1 MAHVMADIR
10 KITPLLMCGV
20 FACAGAQADDYRF
33 ELGASFDRALF
44 DGDVSDDAADIF
56 SIGGI
61 FYLNPVPTDGVPL
74 AEAAFLHRS
83 SFVAAQIARVD
94 VGDEDFDLLG
104 ASFGYYIPNTI
115 FYGRI
120 GVTKADDDIGDAD
133 DTNVNGTFG
142 VTPIDGL
149 LVTTDIDEDGWDP
162 NATARYVGK
171 LGNDH
176 YYASSISV
184 VDPDEGD
191 LDIGLSFDY
200 YLDHTFSIGGGYG
213 SGSDTFS
220 VRAEKFFMPN
230 FAVGGRIYTDDNGDG
245 IGAFIKWRM

>member
-1 MAHVMADIR
+1 MTDFR
-10 KITPLLMCGV
+10 KITPLLLCGV

-33 ELGASFDRALF
+33 ELGAGFDRALF
-44 DGDVSDDAADIF
+44 DGDVSDDDADIF
-56 SIGGI
+56 SIGGA
-61 FYLNPVPTDGVPL
+61 FYLKPVPTDGVPL
-74 AEAAFLHRS
+74 PEAAFLHRS

-94 VGDEDFDLLG
+94 VGDEEIDLLG

-120 GVTKADDDIGDAD
+120 GVTKSEVGDTD
-133 DTNVNGTFG
+133 DTSVNGTFG

-149 LVTTDIDEDGWDP
+149 LVTTDFDEDGWDP

-184 VDPDEGD
+184 VDPDDGG
-191 LDIGLSFDY
+191 LDIGLGFDY
-200 YLDHTFSIGGGYG
+200 YLDHTFSLGGGYG

-245 IGAFIKWRM
+245 LGAFIKWRF

>member
-1 MAHVMADIR
+1 M
-10 KITPLLMCGV
+10 

-44 DGDVSDDAADIF
+44 DGDISDDDADIF
-56 SIGGI
+56 SIGGT
-61 FYLNPVPTDGVPL
+61 FYLKPVPTDGVPL

-94 VGDEDFDLLG
+94 VGGENFDLLG
-104 ASFGYYIPNTI
+104 ANFGYYIPNTI
-115 FYGRI
+115 FFGRI
-120 GVTKADDDIGDAD
+120 GVTKADIGEDD

-142 VTPIDGL
+142 VMPIDGL
-149 LVTTDIDEDGWDP
+149 LVTTDFDEDGWDP

-176 YYASSISV
+176 YYAASISV

-191 LDIGLSFDY
+191 LDIGLSLTTSWTTPSAWAVATVRVPIRSAFAPR
-200 YLDHTFSIGGGYG
+200 SSSCRISPSAGGSTPKTTVTASAPASTGA
-213 SGSDTFS
+213 SDPT
-220 VRAEKFFMPN
+220 
-230 FAVGGRIYTDDNGDG
+230 NG
-245 IGAFIKWRM
+245 A